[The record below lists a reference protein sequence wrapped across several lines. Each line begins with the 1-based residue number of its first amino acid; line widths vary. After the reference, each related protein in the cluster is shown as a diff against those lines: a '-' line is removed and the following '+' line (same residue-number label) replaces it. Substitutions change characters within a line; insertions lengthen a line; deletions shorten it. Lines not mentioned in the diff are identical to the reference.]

1 MSTTTKQI
9 RDWVKARR
17 ARNGDEITMALIL
30 EVIELRAK
38 VEKLG
43 AAQEQGFLAKLGRR
57 K

>member
-17 ARNGDEITMALIL
+17 ARNGDEITAALIL

-38 VEKLG
+38 VAKLEAASEK
-43 AAQEQGFLAKLGRR
+43 GFLAKLGR